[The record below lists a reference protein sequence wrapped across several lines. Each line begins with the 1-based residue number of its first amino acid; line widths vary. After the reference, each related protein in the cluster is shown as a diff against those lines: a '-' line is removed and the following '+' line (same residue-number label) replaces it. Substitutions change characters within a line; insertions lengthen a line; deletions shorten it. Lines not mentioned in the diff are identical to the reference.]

1 MPKHITLTALAALG
15 LFSMS
20 FQAAQAYA
28 PEGDLLKIKG
38 YSPEVIEATDNQRSR
53 QEWRQPAAP
62 KLKPLEKFFH
72 NVYYGDWT
80 GGVDDFGSQIIR
92 DR

>member
-1 MPKHITLTALAALG
+1 MPKHITLTTLAAIAVL
-15 LFSMS
+15 SMGS
-20 FQAAQAYA
+20 QMAQAYA

-38 YSPEVIEATDNQRSR
+38 YSPEVIEATDSQRSR

-62 KLKPLEKFFH
+62 KLNPVEKFMH
-72 NVYYGDWT
+72 NIYYGDWT